1 MTTFIALRV
10 GVNASRVPPK
20 DVACALWAGRTVRK
34 TMVSTPEHNSQFAND
49 YRSES
54 RDFYEQLPSPSVSGF
69 GSCFG
74 VTPSISL
81 WPSGQTMMRWKVDCA
96 GFAAAKI
103 RGQRACLGG
112 RNSAPGTGSNRR
124 HGGRGDH
131 LYGARAP
138 AGRGFAPIDASR
150 GDDERVFDS
159 LHRAGIDIKL
169 VGNPTN
175 GFSSF

>member
-1 MTTFIALRV
+1 MGYVNPPFYAL
-10 GVNASRVPPK
+10 
-20 DVACALWAGRTVRK
+20 
-34 TMVSTPEHNSQFAND
+34 PE
-49 YRSES
+49 
-54 RDFYEQLPSPSVSGF
+54 
-69 GSCFG
+69 G
-74 VTPSISL
+74 VTVAS
-81 WPSGQTMMRWKVDCA
+81 
-96 GFAAAKI
+96 
-103 RGQRACLGG
+103 
-112 RNSAPGTGSNRR
+112 
-124 HGGRGDH
+124 H